1 MKKILSLLILS
12 TCLLACSDDDNT
24 EPNNSTNQGNSS
36 QNSTEYRCESGSPN
50 IVGARCKD
58 GSRSDATGQGACS
71 RHGGVD
77 YWLCR

>member
-1 MKKILSLLILS
+1 MKKILSLFILS
-12 TCLLACSDDDNT
+12 TCLLACSDDENT
-24 EPNNSTNQGNSS
+24 EPNS
-36 QNSTEYRCESGSPN
+36 QNSNEYQCQAGDPN

-77 YWLCR
+77 YWICN